1 MRKCILSIVAAA
13 LAAATAQAYL
23 GEVISS
29 FRSPAGTDTRGLAR
43 ASVYLYIMNGNTRA
57 TVYRTRPV
65 TGSIYN
71 WYLLPWNGGNNGL
84 AFSTPSYLWVGRLD
98 NDRVYRVEANTGS
111 VYSSWTVPY
120 DPYGLAPWCTG
131 DGGTGTSYLFGTD
144 DAPSRLYTHL
154 LSNGSIVNSTSLVN
168 NTRSDCAYDWRN
180 NLLWRGYAG
189 RIYGVAPSGAPV
201 ASFASPAGSPRGLA
215 YCNSYLW
222 IACNANGFVY
232 RVHCPRN
239 FSAVEPAS
247 LGKVRATFR

>member
-1 MRKCILSIVAAA
+1 MRKCILSIVAVA
-13 LAAATAQAYL
+13 LIAATAHAYL
-23 GEVISS
+23 GQVLGS

-43 ASVYLYIMNGNTRA
+43 SSAYLYIITGNTRA

-71 WYLLPWNGGNNGL
+71 WYLLPWNGENSGL

-98 NDRVYRVEANTGS
+98 NDRVYRVEADTGS

-144 DAPSRLYTHL
+144 DAPSRLYTHQ
-154 LSNGSIVNSTSLVN
+154 LSDGSIVNSTSLVN

-189 RIYGVAPSGAPV
+189 RIYAVAPSGAPV
-201 ASFASPAGSPRGLA
+201 ASFASPAGSPQGLA

-222 IACNANGFVY
+222 IACNANGYVY

-247 LGKVRATFR
+247 LGKVRAIFR